1 MSCPK
6 RILEVVNVMDRA
18 GLETMLMNYY
28 RHVDRSVVQ
37 FDFLTHRPVEG
48 AYDKE
53 IRDLGGR
60 IFRAPRLY
68 PQNCLAYR
76 KYMRRFFAEHDYPV
90 VHSHIDSMSAFP
102 LAMARD
108 CHVPVRIAHSHNDS
122 VDKDIKF
129 PIKEI
134 ARKRLPSIATHYWAC
149 SSAAG
154 SYLFGE
160 KNRSNISI
168 VKNAIDLKQFE
179 YDLGARIAKRKEL
192 GLADGQLAIGHVG
205 RFSAVKNQTFLI
217 DILSNLNSEGFDAV
231 LVLVGDGELRSSI
244 EKKAAQA
251 GLLDKVLF
259 LGLRDDIPQLM
270 QAFDVF
276 CFPSL
281 HEGIPLV
288 LIEAQASGLPILT
301 SDAVSSEALVMNN
314 ASQLSLSCSLEAWSK
329 KVIELALCGRAQ
341 NCLVGLSAAGYEIN
355 SSALRLQNSYL
366 SLYEGAK
373 AL

>member
-53 IRDLGGR
+53 IRDLGGC

-108 CHVPVRIAHSHNDS
+108 CHIPVRIAHSHNDS
-122 VDKDIKF
+122 VDKDIKY

-134 ARKRLPSIATHYWAC
+134 ARKHLPNIATHYWAC

-160 KNRSNISI
+160 KNSSKISI

-179 YDLGARIAKRKEL
+179 YDHGARIAKRKEL

-205 RFSAVKNQTFLI
+205 RFSAVKNQAFLI
-217 DILSNLNSEGFDAV
+217 DILSTLDSEGLDAV

-244 EKKAAQA
+244 EKKAVQA

-259 LGLRDDIPQLM
+259 LGLRDDISQLM

-314 ASQLSLSCSLEAWSK
+314 ASQLSLSCSLEAWST

-341 NCLVGLSAAGYEIN
+341 NCFGMLSAAGYEIN
-355 SSALRLQNSYL
+355 SSALRLQNTYL
-366 SLYEGAK
+366 SLYEGVK
-373 AL
+373 AQ

>member
-160 KNRSNISI
+160 KNRSNVFI

-179 YDLGARIAKRKEL
+179 YETGVRIAKRKEL

-205 RFSAVKNQTFLI
+205 RFSAVKNQAFLI
-217 DILSNLNSEGFDAV
+217 DVLSTLNSEGFDAV
-231 LVLVGDGELRSSI
+231 LVLVGDGDLRNAI

-276 CFPSL
+276 CFPSH

-314 ASQLSLSCSLEAWSK
+314 ASQLSLSCSLEAWST
-329 KVIELALCGRAQ
+329 KVIELAQCGRAQ
-341 NCLVGLSAAGYEIN
+341 NCLGRLSTAGYEIN
-355 SSALRLQNSYL
+355 SSAFRLQNSYL